1 MRDLLMEMAE
11 NYREKTSFLQ
21 EQWRDTRQRAQLE
34 AERRNS
40 ARIQAKIIQ
49 RINRSRKTEGKRLP
63 IEDQADK
70 LKGDTPPPDPPPSAG
85 ASSSHEKPAPEPP
98 GTVDRKVIKRK
109 TKKTKELKDGAQHFS
124 IADPKKLSMKQIA
137 EKLKQKR
144 SGRRVVKGR
153 VVPSSKSK
161 VVLGRVIDKSDWYD
175 I

>member
-1 MRDLLMEMAE
+1 MEMAE

-21 EQWRDTRQRAQLE
+21 EQWRDTRQRAQGE
-34 AERRNS
+34 AERRNA
-40 ARIQAKIIQ
+40 ARIQAKNIQ
-49 RINRSRKTEGKRLP
+49 SIHRKRKTEGKRLP
-63 IEDQADK
+63 IEDQAEE
-70 LKGDTPPPDPPPSAG
+70 LKGDTPPPEPPPSGG
-85 ASSSHEKPAPEPP
+85 ASSSHENPAPEPP
-98 GTVDRKVIKRK
+98 STADRKVIKRK

-153 VVPSSKSK
+153 VVPSKPK
-161 VVLGRVIDKSDWYD
+161 VVLGRVIDKSNWYD

>member
-1 MRDLLMEMAE
+1 MKDLLLEMAE

-34 AERRNS
+34 AERRNA

-63 IEDQADK
+63 IEDQAEE
-70 LKGDTPPPDPPPSAG
+70 LKGDTPEPPPSGG
-85 ASSSHEKPAPEPP
+85 ASSSHENPAPEPP
-98 GTVDRKVIKRK
+98 STADRKVIKRK
-109 TKKTKELKDGAQHFS
+109 KKKTKDGAQHFS
-124 IADPKKLSMKQIA
+124 IGDPKKLTMQQIA

-153 VVPSSKSK
+153 VVPSKSK

-175 I
+175 IP

>member
-1 MRDLLMEMAE
+1 MEMAE

-63 IEDQADK
+63 IEDQAEE
-70 LKGDTPPPDPPPSAG
+70 LKGDTPEPPPSAG

-98 GTVDRKVIKRK
+98 GNVDRKVIKRK
-109 TKKTKELKDGAQHFS
+109 TKKTKEPKKDGAQHFS
-124 IADPKKLSMKQIA
+124 ISDNKLTMKQIA

-144 SGRRVVKGR
+144 SGRRVVKGK
-153 VVPSSKSK
+153 VVPSSKPK